1 MTYIT
6 ESNDKIDRL
15 LLAFDGAIAS
25 KGRHAGK
32 LKAKC
37 PPMGSDA
44 AIMWQ
49 AMQVNANPY
58 KVSIMQ
64 IALLNKDQSEF
75 YSQCQA
81 WADERKAIAPML
93 DRDRVAL
100 DRLGAW

>member
-1 MTYIT
+1 MTHVSDT
-6 ESNDKIDRL
+6 TANLNRL
-15 LLAFDGAIAS
+15 LLAYDGAIAS

-49 AMQVNANPY
+49 AMQLNANPY

-64 IALLNKDQSEF
+64 IALLNKEQAAF
-75 YSQCQA
+75 YSLCQA

-100 DRLGAW
+100 ERLGVW

>member
-1 MTYIT
+1 MTHIT
-6 ESNDKIDRL
+6 ESNNKINRL

-49 AMQVNANPY
+49 AIQMNANPY

-64 IALLNKDQSEF
+64 IALLSREQSEF
-75 YSQCQA
+75 YSHCQA

-100 DRLGAW
+100 DRMGAW

>member
-1 MTYIT
+1 MTHIT
-6 ESNDKIDRL
+6 ESTDKFNRL
-15 LLAFDGAIAS
+15 LLAYDGAIAS

-49 AMQVNANPY
+49 AMQMNANPY

-64 IALLNKDQSEF
+64 VALLNKEQAGF

>member
-1 MTYIT
+1 MN
-6 ESNDKIDRL
+6 ELDKSAAQIDRL

-37 PPMGSDA
+37 PPMGTDA

-49 AMQVNANPY
+49 AVQMNANPY

-64 IALLNKDQSEF
+64 IALLNQEQSAF
-75 YSQCQA
+75 YGLCQA
-81 WADERKAIAPML
+81 WADERKAIAHML

-100 DRLGAW
+100 DKLGAW

>member
-1 MTYIT
+1 MTIEQT
-6 ESNDKIDRL
+6 NAKINRL
-15 LLAFDGAIAS
+15 LLAYGDAIAS
-25 KGRHAGK
+25 KGKHAGK

-37 PPMGSDA
+37 PPMGTDG

-49 AMQVNANPY
+49 AVQMNANPY

-64 IALLNKDQSEF
+64 IALLDSAAQAF
-75 YSQCQA
+75 YCECQQ

-100 DRLGAW
+100 ERLGVW

>member
-1 MTYIT
+1 MN
-6 ESNDKIDRL
+6 ELDKSAAQIDRL
-15 LLAFDGAIAS
+15 LKAYDGAIAS

-37 PPMGSDA
+37 PPMGTDA

-49 AMQVNANPY
+49 AMQMNANPY

-64 IALLNKDQSEF
+64 IAILDKEQSAF
-75 YSQCQA
+75 YGLCQV
-81 WADERKAIAPML
+81 WADERKTIAPML

-100 DRLGAW
+100 DKLGVW